1 MKKIDTL
8 TAIGLMLLLLAIGL
22 SVYILLFA
30 ARPSASE
37 LSSISTGVEPI
48 PDISSADK
56 ELRELEARQKFGP
69 VPIAVGEGETGRD
82 QPFSNF

>member
-8 TAIGLMLLLLAIGL
+8 TAIGLGLLLLAIGF

-30 ARPSASE
+30 ARPLESE
-37 LSSISTGVEPI
+37 LSSISTGVESI
-48 PDISSADK
+48 PDISLVER
-56 ELRELEARQKFGP
+56 ELRELDLKQKFGP
-69 VPIAVGEGETGRD
+69 VPITVGSGETGRD